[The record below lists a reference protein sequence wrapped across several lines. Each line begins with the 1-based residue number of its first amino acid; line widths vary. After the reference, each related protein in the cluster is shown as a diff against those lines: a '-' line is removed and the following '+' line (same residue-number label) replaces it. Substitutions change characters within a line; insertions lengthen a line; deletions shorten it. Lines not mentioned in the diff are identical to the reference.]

1 MLNEVRL
8 IGNLGND
15 PEVRVG
21 QSGTKVARL
30 SVATNERWTD
40 KDGKRQEHTE
50 WHRVVCFGQSAE
62 FGRSTWAKAAGSTCR
77 GSFARAPGRASR
89 AKPVTPPRSSPN
101 GCSRSTAQ
109 ATATRAAAMGNA
121 PRNSTNRLRI
131 LGVNRRWVLK
141 GGRAALPGGR
151 IRRMM
156 GILKMIFPSRSPEL
170 GLVGGNNAS
179 QLYNHPVLG
188 IRWK

>member
-62 FGRSTWAKAAGSTCR
+62 FAEKYLGKGRRVHVSGKLRTSSWEGEQGETRYSTEIVAQRVLALDSAGNGNQGSGNGQRPPQQHQPASDPWGQQAMGAQRGQGST
-77 GSFARAPGRASR
+77 AGRED
-89 AKPVTPPRSSPN
+89 PPDDGDLEDDIP
-101 GCSRSTAQ
+101 
-109 ATATRAAAMGNA
+109 
-121 PRNSTNRLRI
+121 
-131 LGVNRRWVLK
+131 
-141 GGRAALPGGR
+141 
-151 IRRMM
+151 
-156 GILKMIFPSRSPEL
+156 F
-170 GLVGGNNAS
+170 
-179 QLYNHPVLG
+179 
-188 IRWK
+188 